1 LRFPTFA
8 EFSGT
13 ENPSAFSTSRNFG
26 NPLPTPATV
35 LSQPVIGGDLQPYAA
50 PPLSSD
56 SYRNTTPTNYTA
68 PGWFLFGSSVLTL
81 GYDFLWTA
89 FIGLSMIN
97 DKLDAD
103 AAIGFGVFI
112 VWGAISILMHATS
125 LVAGL
130 RMTQRR
136 SLSIARVGAVVGLM
150 PCGICS
156 VVQMPFA
163 IWALVAVYSSNAPTD
178 FSE

>member
-1 LRFPTFA
+1 
-8 EFSGT
+8 
-13 ENPSAFSTSRNFG
+13 
-26 NPLPTPATV
+26 
-35 LSQPVIGGDLQPYAA
+35 
-50 PPLSSD
+50 
-56 SYRNTTPTNYTA
+56 
-68 PGWFLFGSSVLTL
+68 
-81 GYDFLWTA
+81 
-89 FIGLSMIN
+89 MIN

-156 VVQMPFA
+156 VVQVPFA